1 MKYALILFCSFWFGV
16 FGPLQAQE
24 TLNYTDFMAWVLDY
38 HPVARQADLNLELG
52 RQEIRMARGGF
63 DPKLY
68 GSMDEKQYQ
77 DTEYYNKREAGINVP
92 TLGGVE
98 FQGTVEQNRGTY
110 LNSEQNVP
118 DNGLFAVGAA
128 VNVGKGLFIDE
139 RRAALQ
145 QAKIYALAREEER
158 KQTLNDLYLDATDA
172 YWKWAGAYAD
182 LMVREEGLR
191 LASIRFEGIKSSFE
205 QGDLPAID
213 TVESYTQVLNR
224 TIQLQEAENVYF
236 ARTQE
241 LNVYL
246 WDSDQ
251 NPLFLEPGIFPQVL
265 DEYVSGIPDME
276 VFREIIATH
285 PELRLLDYDLNY
297 LEIDRRYKAEQLKPE
312 VKLKYNFLTET
323 FGGMEGVGFLENNYK
338 FGVKISTPL
347 LLRKERGGLGLT
359 KTKINMV
366 NNKRDLKFQQ
376 LRAKLE
382 QEFNNFQVL
391 NRQLATF
398 SDNINGL
405 ERLVEGERTK
415 FEMGESSLFLINARE
430 TSLFDALLVNNSLF
444 VKKNIGF
451 SKVRNAAGLGFEAP

>member
-1 MKYALILFCSFWFGV
+1 MKYILMLFCLVWFGKIESS
-16 FGPLQAQE
+16 QAQE
-24 TLNYTDFMAWVLDY
+24 TLNYTDFMAWVRDY
-38 HPVARQADLNLELG
+38 HPVARQAELNLELG

-68 GSMDEKQYQ
+68 GNLDEKQYQ
-77 DTEYYNKREAGINVP
+77 GTEYYNKQEAGILVP
-92 TLGGVE
+92 TVGGVE
-98 FQGTVEQNRGTY
+98 LQGTVERNTGTY
-110 LNSEQNVP
+110 LSSENTVP
-118 DNGLFAVGAA
+118 ENGLFAVGAA
-128 VNVGKGLFIDE
+128 VNVGKGLFIDK

-172 YWKWAGAYAD
+172 YWRWAGAYAD

-224 TIQLQEAENVYF
+224 SISLQEAENTFF

-241 LNVYL
+241 LNVFL
-246 WDSDQ
+246 WDDDQ
-251 NPLFLEPGIFPQVL
+251 NPLYLEPGIYPQVL
-265 DEYVSGIPDME
+265 AEYATGIPQIDA
-276 VFREIIATH
+276 FRELISSH

-297 LEIDRRYKAEQLKPE
+297 LEVERRYKAEQLKPE

-323 FGGMEGVGFLENNYK
+323 FGGLEGMGFLENNYK

-359 KTKINMV
+359 KTKISMV
-366 NNKRDLKFQQ
+366 NNKRDLKYQQ

-382 QEFNNFQVL
+382 QEFNTFQVL
-391 NRQLATF
+391 INQLATF
-398 SDNINGL
+398 RANINGL
-405 ERLVEGERTK
+405 ERLLEGERTK

-444 VKKNIGF
+444 VKRNIGF
-451 SKVRNAAGLGFEAP
+451 SKVRNAAGLGFEVP

>member
-1 MKYALILFCSFWFGV
+1 MKYGLIVFSFLWMGAAV
-16 FGPLQAQE
+16 PLQAQE
-24 TLNYTDFMAWVLDY
+24 TLNYTDFLVWVLDY

-68 GSMDEKQYQ
+68 GNIDEKQYQ
-77 DTEYYNKREAGINVP
+77 GTAYYNKQEAGIVVP
-92 TLGGVE
+92 TFGGVE
-98 FQGTVEQNRGTY
+98 LQGMVERNTGTY
-110 LNSEQNVP
+110 LSSENTVP
-118 DNGLFAVGAA
+118 ENGLLAVGAA

-158 KQTLNDLYLDATDA
+158 KQTLNDLYLDATDV
-172 YWKWAGAYAD
+172 YWSWAGAYAN
-182 LMVREEGLR
+182 LKVREEGLR

-224 TIQLQEAENVYF
+224 SIQVQEAENVFF

-246 WDSDQ
+246 WDNNQ
-251 NPLFLEPGIFPQVL
+251 NPLYLEPGIFPQFL
-265 DEYVSGIPDME
+265 GEYAPGLPDME
-276 VFREIIATH
+276 DFRELIPTH

-312 VKLKYNFLTET
+312 VLLKYNFLTES
-323 FGGMEGVGFLENNYK
+323 FGGLEGMGFLENNYK

-347 LLRKERGGLGLT
+347 LLRKERGGLGLA
-359 KTKINMV
+359 KAKINMV
-366 NNKRDLKFQQ
+366 TYKRDLKYQQ

-382 QEFNNFQVL
+382 QEYNAYLVL
-391 NRQLATF
+391 NNQLATF
-398 SDNINGL
+398 RNNINGL

-430 TSLFDALLVNNSLF
+430 TSLFDALLVKNSLF
-444 VKKNIGF
+444 VKKYIGF
-451 SKVRNAAGLGFEAP
+451 SKVRNAAGLGFEVP